1 MSRAIY
7 SRWYRGHVCAGF
19 CKSTLGTREF
29 REMAFQK
36 SRNFIS
42 EFWWDPWTKLS
53 YIEMVVITQNK
64 ISSGI
69 VINHVDRSFH
79 VLIVTTGDI
88 SMILSFEIWSY
99 MLLELLHCYPVGI
112 YAESNHRNKL
122 WMELKPH
129 WFKNALARNGFPGT
143 SLNSWW
149 RHQMETFSALF
160 SLCDMFALAFS
171 VLERSGNF
179 WKWPWRN
186 KGILFWN
193 WWDSLTVLSYI
204 EMVYNNLK

>member
-7 SRWYRGHVCAGF
+7 SRWYCGHVCAGF

-29 REMAFQK
+29 CEMAFQK

-53 YIEMVVITQNK
+53 YIEMVVMTQNK
-64 ISSGI
+64 ISPGI

-79 VLIVTTGDI
+79 VLIVTTSDI
-88 SMILSFEIWSY
+88 SMIPSFEIWSY

-143 SLNSWW
+143 CTKFMMTSSN
-149 RHQMETFSALF
+149 ENIFCVTFPLWHVCSGFLGTLKIREFLKMAL
-160 SLCDMFALAFS
+160 
-171 VLERSGNF
+171 E
-179 WKWPWRN
+179 K
-186 KGILFWN
+186 
-193 WWDSLTVLSYI
+193 
-204 EMVYNNLK
+204 

>member
-1 MSRAIY
+1 
-7 SRWYRGHVCAGF
+7 
-19 CKSTLGTREF
+19 
-29 REMAFQK
+29 MAFQK
-36 SRNFIS
+36 SGNLIL

-53 YIEMVVITQNK
+53 YIEMVVMTQNK
-64 ISSGI
+64 ISPGI
-69 VINHVDRSFH
+69 DINHVDRSFH

-88 SMILSFEIWSY
+88 SMIPSFEIWSY

-112 YAESNHRNKL
+112 YAESNHRNEL
-122 WMELKPH
+122 WLELKPH

-149 RHQMETFSALF
+149 RHQMETFSALL

-171 VLERSGNF
+171 VLWRSGNF

-193 WWDSLTVLSYI
+193 WWDSSTVLSYI
-204 EMVYNNLK
+204 EMV

>member
-7 SRWYRGHVCAGF
+7 SRWYRGHVCDGF
-19 CKSTLGTREF
+19 CKSTIGTREF
-29 REMAFQK
+29 CKMAFQK
-36 SRNFIS
+36 SRNFIL

-53 YIEMVVITQNK
+53 NYIEMVVMTQNK
-64 ISSGI
+64 ISPGI

-88 SMILSFEIWSY
+88 PMIPSFEIWSY
-99 MLLELLHCYPVGI
+99 MLLELLRCYPVGI

-149 RHQMETFSALF
+149 HHQMETFSALL

-171 VLERSGNF
+171 VL
-179 WKWPWRN
+179 
-186 KGILFWN
+186 
-193 WWDSLTVLSYI
+193 
-204 EMVYNNLK
+204 